1 MDNKYYQKNKV
12 AILARAKQKYQELT
26 PEEKEAKKI
35 YAKNYYQKNQ
45 ARMLKQQKRYALT
58 DKGIAVRKKA
68 NSKWYKKN
76 QDYLRAKSKENW
88 FNSKLAVL
96 QGNNL

>member
-1 MDNKYYQKNKV
+1 MSNSYYQKNK
-12 AILARAKQKYQELT
+12 ATILAKLKKKRQELT
-26 PEEKEAKKI
+26 PEQKEAKKI
-35 YAKNYYQKNQ
+35 YAKNYYQENKAKRLQ
-45 ARMLKQQKRYALT
+45 QQKEYALT

-76 QDYLRAKSKENW
+76 KDYLLAKSKENW
-88 FNSKLAVL
+88 RKSKLAIL